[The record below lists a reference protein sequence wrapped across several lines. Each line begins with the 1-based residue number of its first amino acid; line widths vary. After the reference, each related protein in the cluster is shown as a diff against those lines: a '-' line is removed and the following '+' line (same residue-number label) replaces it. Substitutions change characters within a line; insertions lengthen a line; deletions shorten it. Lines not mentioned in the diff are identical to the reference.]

1 LDEKDSNGSRRSIG
15 WLAAAGLNLPRPSDK
30 PKRGRQIQQLKLKKK
45 RNPKNEGKE
54 ELYSGIQ
61 AWEIRDLHG
70 ILSITSI

>member
-1 LDEKDSNGSRRSIG
+1 MKRFERQQTVD
-15 WLAAAGLNLPRPSDK
+15 WLAAAAGLNLPRPSDK
-30 PKRGRQIQQLKLKKK
+30 PKRGRQIQQLKFKKK
-45 RNPKNEGKE
+45 NKKNEGKE